1 MLVYL
6 FLPLYLF
13 TFPRKA
19 SRTEKNVHEKVFTI
33 VLDVTFFSGLRRP
46 KRNVLE
52 RASRVERFQD
62 IPLINDRKRTA
73 IGGAAPLSSS
83 LVALKTMELQQE
95 FYKVTRIKA
104 NPNTKQDY
112 KARKNVGVLT
122 AYGER

>member
-1 MLVYL
+1 M

-13 TFPRKA
+13 FFPRKA

-62 IPLINDRKRTA
+62 ILLINDRKRTA
-73 IGGAAPLSSS
+73 IGDAALLSSS

-95 FYKVTRIKA
+95 FDNHKVTRIKS

-122 AYGER
+122 ACSEI